1 MNGIYILIFFKRLVI
16 SGPASY
22 SPIATMKHKMK
33 PCWGI
38 FLIPP
43 FFSFFFIYFVASHPL
58 LLFLTLKTDLIL
70 QCTPQPVGALP
81 CPQRSGVFRA
91 RSLFFLVRSIH
102 VPSGLTAIIESRYVL
117 DAQAMLLKPIDNLI
131 HPLIYVE
138 QINGCLVQCF
148 NLTTRP
154 NMVK

>member
-1 MNGIYILIFFKRLVI
+1 MNGIYISKILKRLVI

-22 SPIATMKHKMK
+22 SPIATMKYKMK
-33 PCWGI
+33 HSWGI

-43 FFSFFFIYFVASHPL
+43 FLFIFYFVASHPL
-58 LLFLTLKTDLIL
+58 LLFLTLKTDFLL
-70 QCTPQPVGALP
+70 QCILQPVGALP
-81 CPQRSGVFRA
+81 CLQRSGVFRA

-138 QINGCLVQCF
+138 QVKACLVQCF

>member
-1 MNGIYILIFFKRLVI
+1 MNGIYILKFLRLVI

-22 SPIATMKHKMK
+22 SPIATMKHKIK
-33 PCWGI
+33 HSWGI

-43 FFSFFFIYFVASHPL
+43 FFIFKFCCLTSVVAVSDPKNWTFIAV
-58 LLFLTLKTDLIL
+58 D
-70 QCTPQPVGALP
+70 PQPVGALP
-81 CPQRSGVFRA
+81 CSQRSGVFRA

-102 VPSGLTAIIESRYVL
+102 VPSGLTAIIESRYVF

-131 HPLIYVE
+131 HPLIYVD
-138 QINGCLVQCF
+138 QIKGCLVQCF